1 MSLIS
6 LSNFIEPFRQRF
18 HLITIILIVVV
29 FATLRLSGAAIEVRN
44 LADTRRSPVSPVDPA
59 KRLPTQ
65 LTFPS
70 SNSSAP
76 ATNVTRPEDART
88 EELMAAL
95 RARNA
100 AQQAQR
106 TESLKLSPNSQGY
119 MIEDVMRP
127 AAPPVAQ
134 NKADDGSRNTNDA
147 SNGSLSDIEKQL
159 GLK

>member
-1 MSLIS
+1 
-6 LSNFIEPFRQRF
+6 
-18 HLITIILIVVV
+18 
-29 FATLRLSGAAIEVRN
+29 
-44 LADTRRSPVSPVDPA
+44 
-59 KRLPTQ
+59 
-65 LTFPS
+65 
-70 SNSSAP
+70 
-76 ATNVTRPEDART
+76 
-88 EELMAAL
+88 MAAL

>member
-1 MSLIS
+1 MILIS
-6 LSNFIEPFRQRF
+6 INNFLEPFRQRF
-18 HLITIILIVVV
+18 HLITIILVVVV

-44 LADTRRSPVSPVDPA
+44 LSEA
-59 KRLPTQ
+59 KRAGSISNEPIRRNPTQ
-65 LTFPS
+65 LSFPG
-70 SNSSAP
+70 SNTVAVP
-76 ATNVTRPEDART
+76 ATRPDDAKT

-106 TESLKLSPNSQGY
+106 AEGLKLSPNSEGY
-119 MIEDVMRP
+119 MVEDVMRP
-127 AAPPVAQ
+127 AQAPVAQ
-134 NKADDGSRNTNDA
+134 NKADDGSRRGNDG